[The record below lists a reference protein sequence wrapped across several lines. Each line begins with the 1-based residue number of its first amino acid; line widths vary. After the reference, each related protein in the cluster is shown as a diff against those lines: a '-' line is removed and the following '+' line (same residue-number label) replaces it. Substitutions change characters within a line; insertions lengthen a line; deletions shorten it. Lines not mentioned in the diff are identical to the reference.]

1 MWDIYI
7 NAVKSTFASRGRTFL
22 SLFSIAV
29 GVCAVILT
37 INISSIGR
45 NMISGEIN
53 SLGIRGL
60 AVSAENTG
68 AELTVRELNRIKTY
82 PYVDSAVPLMIDTSN
97 AYMRNV
103 KYEVCL
109 WGMDSEADKII
120 SLGIKD
126 GRFFSQG
133 DISSCAK
140 VCIIDEK
147 FAASHYVDK
156 GKSITIKNGN
166 VTDKYRVIGIVK
178 TGSGLLQNVMGG
190 IIPDFIYLPYSTMQ
204 KNMGSENFTKILVS
218 TDDNYDI
225 SLCEKKLINSME
237 KNSGKKQGYIIN
249 NLSAQKESLDYIL
262 SLVTIILAAVGSVS
276 LLVAGI
282 NTMNIMLV
290 SVKEKTKEIGIKKS
304 LGASRGVIVSEFLIV
319 SAVISLIGS
328 IAGVAL
334 GEAFTF
340 AGTMI
345 FGLTAEYNIAIMLLI
360 VGFTVFSGT
369 VFGIYPAVKASR
381 LEPAEAFRYY

>member
-1 MWDIYI
+1 
-7 NAVKSTFASRGRTFL
+7 
-22 SLFSIAV
+22 
-29 GVCAVILT
+29 
-37 INISSIGR
+37 
-45 NMISGEIN
+45 
-53 SLGIRGL
+53 
-60 AVSAENTG
+60 
-68 AELTVRELNRIKTY
+68 
-82 PYVDSAVPLMIDTSN
+82 
-97 AYMRNV
+97 
-103 KYEVCL
+103 
-109 WGMDSEADKII
+109 
-120 SLGIKD
+120 
-126 GRFFSQG
+126 
-133 DISSCAK
+133 
-140 VCIIDEK
+140 
-147 FAASHYVDK
+147 
-156 GKSITIKNGN
+156 
-166 VTDKYRVIGIVK
+166 
-178 TGSGLLQNVMGG
+178 
-190 IIPDFIYLPYSTMQ
+190 
-204 KNMGSENFTKILVS
+204 
-218 TDDNYDI
+218 
-225 SLCEKKLINSME
+225 ME
-237 KNSGKKQGYIIN
+237 KNSWKKQGYIIN